1 MKNTLFRR
9 ITIFFVLPALIMLL
23 AASFSGRALAATD
36 GPDIEG
42 TSAIVYCVT
51 TDEVLWQKNAD
62 KKMNLASITK
72 LMTCLIA
79 IEEMGL
85 DKEVTVAAEAV
96 QATWEGQ
103 SEPVGITAKNLR
115 WRKWRMRLCLY
126 RQMMRLHHWQ

>member
-42 TSAIVYCVT
+42 TSAIVYCAT

-72 LMTCLIA
+72 LMTALLA
-79 IEEMGL
+79 IQNMAQWANEGMSF
-85 DKEVTVAAEAV
+85 DEVLQKAKAAVAETKGKSHLFHV
-96 QATWEGQ
+96 NF
-103 SEPVGITAKNLR
+103 PP
-115 WRKWRMRLCLY
+115 
-126 RQMMRLHHWQ
+126 